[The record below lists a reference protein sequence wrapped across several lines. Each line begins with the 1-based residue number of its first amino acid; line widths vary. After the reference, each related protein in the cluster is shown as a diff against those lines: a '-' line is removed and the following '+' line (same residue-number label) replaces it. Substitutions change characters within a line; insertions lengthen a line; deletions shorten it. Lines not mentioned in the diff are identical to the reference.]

1 MKRSNEQLVKD
12 YLQKAFTAESY
23 EDMLSH
29 LLNLLAFLER
39 TIYIQNTSND
49 KGNGFRTRK
58 LHAGSLTFDLLIPRT
73 RNGNFRPF
81 FLPEKWKRT
90 SPQDFMNLAHA
101 LILSSKS
108 IEAAKRAIK
117 ELGLPITEEYLEEV
131 LNKLQ
136 QEFRALNS
144 SPLPPD
150 WFSLTLDAK
159 ETSVM
164 SNGVI
169 LPYTLYTVI
178 GTSLDGERRVL
189 LTLIKEGKENLEG
202 WKEVLKN
209 LLSRGVRRVLIA
221 THDDFSGLSKLVK
234 SYFPEVDVQLCLVH
248 FVRNLK
254 KQLPP
259 EAFKKAKNYVTAIK
273 DAVSYEHGVSLLKE
287 LMMLIKEANPSYFE
301 RVSKKEEFFVP
312 FLKYP
317 KEVRRSLYSTNL
329 AESINR
335 KIEDAEQLGG
345 GYFHSIRNLEVRLA
359 LVVKE
364 LHCGRWKKR
373 VPVVAKVKHFLHV
386 LFEERF
392 GDG

>member
-1 MKRSNEQLVKD
+1 MELLNKQLAKEF
-12 YLQKAFTAESY
+12 LKKALAAESY
-23 EDMLSH
+23 EEMFSH

-39 TIYIQNTSND
+39 TIYLQNTTND
-49 KGNGFRTRK
+49 KGNGFRPRK
-58 LHAGSLTFDLLIPRT
+58 LHAGSLTFDLLVPRT
-73 RNGNFRPF
+73 RTGAYRPF
-81 FLPEKWKRT
+81 FLPEKWKRS
-90 SPQDFMNLAHA
+90 SPQDFINLAHA

-117 ELGLPITEEYLEEV
+117 ELGLPISEEYLEEI
-131 LNKLQ
+131 LNRLQ
-136 QEFRALNS
+136 QEFRALNN

-169 LPYTLYTVI
+169 VPYTLYTVI
-178 GTSLDGERRVL
+178 GTSLEGERRIL
-189 LTLIKEGKENLEG
+189 LSLIREGKETLEG

-209 LLSRGVRRVLIA
+209 LLSRGVRRTLIV
-221 THDDFSGLSKLVK
+221 THDDFSGLSRIVE
-234 SYFPEVDVQLCLVH
+234 SYFPKVDVQLCVVH
-248 FVRNLK
+248 FLRNLK

-259 EAFKKAKNYVTAIK
+259 ECFKKVKEFLDSIKN
-273 DAVSYEHGVSLLKE
+273 AVSYEHGFSLFEEMLK
-287 LMMLIKEANPSYFE
+287 LIEEANPSYAD
-301 RVSKKEEFFVP
+301 RIRRKKEYYIS

-317 KEVRRSLYSTNL
+317 KEVRRSLYSSNL

-345 GYFHSIRNLEVRLA
+345 GYFHSLRNLEVRLA
-359 LVVKE
+359 LVVRE
-364 LHCGRWKKR
+364 LHCGRWKKK
-373 VPVVAKVKHFLHV
+373 VPIVAKVKHFLYV

-392 GDG
+392 TDE